1 MSVEVEEAVW
11 GHRVDTAAQIE
22 HELAGLRRARAAH
35 AQEQGVS
42 LARASV
48 LNLVVV
54 ARRETHARR
63 AARSVAELS
72 GRHPSRAIVVLTDRR
87 AEGIV
92 AEIALRCRPPEEL
105 GRQICY
111 EQIFVRARG
120 GSDERI
126 ASAVIPLLLPD
137 LPVFLWWTDTPPTDR
152 RHFDDLLALADRFI
166 VDSADF
172 ARPDLTLAVVHAV
185 CRMGRGRFGVT
196 DLNWARLTRWREL
209 LAQLFDVPDWRP
221 FLDGLTGVRLS
232 FGVDADGRA
241 IHTSQALLMLA
252 WLASRLGWRGVERL
266 APSEAG
272 GLLFELERSDGRRI
286 RTRVQPVFE
295 RGVEEGDLTA
305 IDIECERDGRTASF
319 GLRRDGPARARTTVA
334 VDGATRLSRTVHL
347 PAPTLEDLIGEE
359 LTIVASDRVYEEAL
373 GALVALA

>member
-1 MSVEVEEAVW
+1 MSVEAEEAVW
-11 GHRVDTAAQIE
+11 GSRLDSAAAIE
-22 HELAGLRRARAAH
+22 HELARLRRAREAH
-35 AQEQGVS
+35 AREQGVS

-54 ARRETHARR
+54 ARREAHALR

-72 GRHPSRAIVVLTDRR
+72 GRHPSRAIVVLTDRG
-87 AEGIV
+87 AEGLA
-92 AEIALRCRPPEEL
+92 AEISLRCRPPEETA
-105 GRQICY
+105 RQICY
-111 EQIFVRARG
+111 EQVLVRARG

-126 ASAVIPLLLPD
+126 ASAVVPLLLPD
-137 LPVFLWWTDTPPTDR
+137 LPVFLWWTDTPPTER

-172 ARPDLTLAVVHAV
+172 ARPDVTLAVIHEV
-185 CRMGRGRFGVT
+185 CRLGRGRFGVT

-221 FLDGLTGVRLS
+221 FLDGVTGLHVS

-241 IHTSQALLMLA
+241 IHASQALLVVA
-252 WLASRLGWRGVERL
+252 WLASRLGWRRVERL

-272 GLLFELERSDGRRI
+272 GLLFDVERSDGRRI

-295 RGVEEGDLTA
+295 QDLDEGDLAA
-305 IDIECERDGRTASF
+305 IEIECEREGRIARF
-319 GLRRDGPARARTTVA
+319 GLRRDGPARARAVVT
-334 VDGATRLSRTVHL
+334 VDGAVRLSRTVHL
-347 PAPTLEDLIGEE
+347 PVPTIEDLIGEE

-373 GALVALA
+373 AALVGLA